1 MIGQLSSSG
10 ASTNGDRLLRSP
22 ERTKPR
28 TARAGQRQP
37 FTYHSLVAR
46 NARLELTVS
55 PVTSVVA
62 GCFALA
68 LTATGCA
75 GLPGTDPPLPE
86 AVGVWVDDCT
96 ILGTTNDALDEPQR
110 LLFYDTSDWESL
122 DLNFASDLSLCGE
135 QTVAEEIA
143 ITLGGDPLSTAGF
156 TPVGEACGRTVAF
169 RERIASSYP
178 ADHPTT
184 VEILSTLTATCS
196 DTSSAVESIKDAS
209 GIQSDARE
217 PWGNS
222 GGLINAAEAI
232 VTAEIVELTGPT
244 MTVQPNGNV
253 LWSLDESDRIA
264 NTGGG
269 PSDFMPGLRV
279 RITSVLAD
287 EGDLRPQ
294 VGSEMHLIHSSGFLA
309 TGTEYAL
316 HLGPEVELP
325 GGSRWLTYAHDLTTD
340 QPADGFRFG
349 TDQIMADIAAAR
361 AGDATNLATI
371 IAFNGDIHAGTPRS
385 DTRQALFTTYID
397 VG

>member
-1 MIGQLSSSG
+1 
-10 ASTNGDRLLRSP
+10 
-22 ERTKPR
+22 
-28 TARAGQRQP
+28 
-37 FTYHSLVAR
+37 VAR

-55 PVTSVVA
+55 PLNSVVA

-68 LTATGCA
+68 LTATGCV
-75 GLPGTDPPLPE
+75 GLPGSDPPLPE

-96 ILGTTNDALDEPQR
+96 ILDTTNDALDDPQR

-122 DLNFASDLSLCGE
+122 DLTFASDLSRCGE
-135 QTVAEEIA
+135 QAVVGEIA
-143 ITLGGDPLSTAGF
+143 LILGSDPLSAAGF
-156 TPVGEACGRTVAF
+156 VPVGEACGRTVAF
-169 RERIASSYP
+169 RERIAGSYP

-184 VEILSTLTATCS
+184 VEILSTLTETCS
-196 DTSSAVESIKDAS
+196 DPSSAVESIKDAS

-222 GGLINAAEAI
+222 GI
-232 VTAEIVELTGPT
+232 TG
-244 MTVQPNGNV
+244 
-253 LWSLDESDRIA
+253 
-264 NTGGG
+264 
-269 PSDFMPGLRV
+269 
-279 RITSVLAD
+279 VLAD